1 MRELAMAKERALG
14 LTGPVKAPA
23 MLVIVLNHVCVLYAG
38 AWFGEAATS
47 CRR

>member
-14 LTGPVKAPA
+14 LAGPVKAPA
-23 MLVIVLNHVCVLYAG
+23 MLVIVLNHVCFLYVG
-38 AWFGEAATS
+38 VWSGEPATS

>member
-14 LTGPVKAPA
+14 LAVPVKAPA
-23 MLVIVLNHVCVLYAG
+23 TLVIVLNHVCALYAG
-38 AWFGEAATS
+38 AWFGEPATS

>member
-14 LTGPVKAPA
+14 LAGPVKAPA
-23 MLVIVLNHVCVLYAG
+23 MLVIVLNHVRVLYAG
-38 AWFGEAATS
+38 AWFGEPATS